1 VVLLHLLPAL
11 CSVQQHN
18 KNPVR
23 IAALIAATALAAR
36 GSLLVPGALPTF
48 VHLLSFGIWLGST
61 VYTTFFAGIIMF
73 KNLPRQ
79 TFGKV
84 QVRNQ

>member
-1 VVLLHLLPAL
+1 MITCWCICCLLSAL
-11 CSVQQHN
+11 QQHN

-84 QVRNQ
+84 QVS